1 MCAMTEKQIVIALA
15 GNPNVGK
22 STLFNTLTG
31 SHQHTGNWPGKTVE
45 QASGRFDF
53 FGQTIDIIDLPGT
66 YSLAAQSLEE
76 IVARDFIVSDQPDV
90 VISIVD
96 ATNLER
102 NLNLT
107 LQILEMTDR
116 VVVAVNL
123 IDEAKRMGLE
133 LDTEKLGKLLG
144 VPAVPIIATTGQ
156 GVPQLVA
163 AAVDVAKS
171 VRPTNPFRIDYGI
184 NIERAINS
192 IEKAL
197 HQQNVRRRSRWLA
210 IKLLEDD
217 PEIQEAFRKGDLH
230 ACCPQEPGCTFA
242 RGALLSIAEQAA
254 SLGEAM
260 NPDAKVTIISQRF
273 QHADRIVHAVVRR
286 QAGHDGVSLTER
298 VDRVITHRFWAWPIM
313 LLMLAALF
321 WITIAGA
328 NIPSSWLE
336 TFFSWLA
343 HATRGILTA
352 WNAPWW
358 LSGVLVDGF
367 VVGTGTVIAV
377 MLPPMIIFFT
387 LFALLED
394 MGFIPRVAFNLD
406 KVMHAVGSQ
415 GKQCLTCMMSY
426 GCNVTGVLTTRIIDN
441 EKDRLVAILTSPF
454 VICNG
459 RFGAGIALAIL
470 LFGPNATP
478 VMISLVLLS
487 LALVFVVTWG
497 LNKTIFRGEKGSF
510 VLELPP
516 YRKPQFG
523 MVIWR
528 TLIDKI
534 GQTMWRAT
542 EIAAPASVLIWIF
555 GNVPAGVPFS
565 RTLVGRL
572 VHLLSFV
579 GAPLHLSG
587 EMVASLLFTLPAKEI
602 VVPSLSMTYGL
613 QSSLVDSNALLNFL
627 SQSWSPLTGYTFMV
641 FYMLYL
647 PCLVTTWAIW
657 KETRSWKWVALGN
670 ALPLGVATIVTWL
683 VYNGGLLMGFH

>member
-1 MCAMTEKQIVIALA
+1 MSEKPIVIALA

-45 QASGRFDF
+45 QARGRFDF
-53 FGQTIDIIDLPGT
+53 LGQTIDIVDLPGT

-76 IVARDFIVSDQPDV
+76 IIARDFIVSDQPDV

-123 IDEAKRMGLE
+123 IDEAKRIGI
-133 LDTEKLGKLLG
+133 DINAEKLSKTLG

-156 GVPQLVA
+156 GVPQLMA

-171 VRPTNPFRIDYGI
+171 VRQTAPFRINYGI
-184 NIERAINS
+184 DIERAISS
-192 IEKAL
+192 IEKTL
-197 HQQNVRRRSRWLA
+197 HQQNVLRRSRWLA

-217 PEIQEAFRKGDLH
+217 PEIQEAFHKGNLSE
-230 ACCPQEPGCTFA
+230 CCPQETEHTFD
-242 RGALLSIAEQAA
+242 GDALISVAEQAA
-254 SLGEAM
+254 YLGEAM
-260 NPDAKVTIISQRF
+260 NPDAKVAIISQRF
-273 QHADRIVHAVVRR
+273 RQADRIVHSVVHR
-286 QAGHDGVSLTER
+286 QAGSSKNSLTER
-298 VDRVITHRFWAWPIM
+298 VDRIITDRFWAWPIM
-313 LLMLAALF
+313 LFMLAAVF
-321 WITIAGA
+321 WVTIAGA
-328 NIPSSWLE
+328 NVPSDWLE
-336 TFFSWLA
+336 TFFTWLA
-343 HATRGILTA
+343 HVTRQLMIT

-367 VVGTGTVIAV
+367 IVGTGTVIAV

-470 LFGPNATP
+470 LFGANATP
-478 VMISLVLLS
+478 VMISFVLLS
-487 LALVFVVTWG
+487 LMLVFLVTWG
-497 LNKTIFRGEKGSF
+497 LNKTLFRGEQGGF

-523 MVIWR
+523 VVIWR

-534 GQTMWRAT
+534 GKTMWRAT
-542 EIAAPASVLIWIF
+542 EIAAPASILIWIF
-555 GNVPAGVPFS
+555 GNVPHGVPFS
-565 RTLVGRL
+565 QTLVGRL
-572 VHLLSFV
+572 VHVLSFV

-587 EMVASLLFTLPAKEI
+587 EMVTSLLFTLPAKEI

-613 QSSLVDSNALLNFL
+613 QSSLADSNTLLNSL
-627 SQSWSPLTGYTFMV
+627 SHSWSPLTSYTFMV

-657 KETRSWKWVALGN
+657 KETRSWKWVILGN
-670 ALPLGVATIVTWL
+670 ILPLSVAIVVTWL
-683 VYNGGLLMGFH
+683 VYNGGILLGFH